1 MNEYYLGE
9 RRRGLRQ
16 RRLPLRSST
25 APSCSEFLEHNFA
38 FEKAYTGLAAFYR
51 QPYRMF
57 VRATFPFRSLI
68 GRLDERARAIYELE
82 RVARAARMR
91 A

>member
-1 MNEYYLGE
+1 MGVDVV
-9 RRRGLRQ
+9 
-16 RRLPLRSST
+16 
-25 APSCSEFLEHNFA
+25 
-38 FEKAYTGLAAFYR
+38 YR

-57 VRATFPFRSLI
+57 VRATFPFRNLI
-68 GRLDERARAIYELE
+68 GKLDERARAVYELE